1 MKFTTRQITVAGL
14 LSALT
19 VVLGVTGMGL
29 LPVPT
34 PAIFAT
40 IMHIPVILAGVLEGP
55 VIGAF
60 VGLLFGLF
68 TLTAVPDPRIVIP
81 ARLVIGLVSYLVY
94 RTALRFLG
102 RQVDAK
108 GKVSVRFATAGALAG
123 LFGTVTNTVGTLGL
137 AVIFDYINVPVAL
150 GIAVSNGIPE
160 AAIAALIVGALMSA
174 LGPLYD
180 RRSR

>member
-34 PAIFAT
+34 PAVFAT
-40 IMHIPVILAGVLEGP
+40 IMHVPVVLGGVLEGP
-55 VIGAF
+55 LIGGF
-60 VGLLFGLF
+60 IGLLFGLF

-81 ARLVIGLVSYLVY
+81 ARLVIGLVSYYVY
-94 RTALRFLG
+94 RTSLRFLG
-102 RQVDAK
+102 RQTDAR
-108 GKVSVRFATAGALAG
+108 GKVSLRFATAGALAG
-123 LFGTVTNTVGTLGL
+123 LFGTVTNTVGTLTL
-137 AVIFDYINVPVAL
+137 AVIFEYINVPVAV

-160 AAIAALIVGALMSA
+160 AVIAALIVGALMSV
-174 LGPLYD
+174 LGPIYD

>member
-1 MKFTTRQITVAGL
+1 MKFTTRQVTVAGL

-29 LPVPT
+29 VPVPT

-55 VIGAF
+55 IVGGF

-81 ARLVIGLVSYLVY
+81 ARLFIGLVSWAAFHF
-94 RTALRFLG
+94 TLRLTKGEFSSG
-102 RQVDAK
+102 REMRIK
-108 GKVSVRFATAGALAG
+108 LATAGAVAG
-123 LFGTVTNTVGTLGL
+123 ILGTLTNTAGTLTL
-137 AVIFDYINVPVAL
+137 AVIFQYINAKMAWAIAL
-150 GIAVSNGIPE
+150 SNGVPE
-160 AAIAALIVGALMSA
+160 ALIAAIITAGLMSV
-174 LGPLYD
+174 LGARFL
-180 RRSR
+180 RQK

>member
-1 MKFTTRQITVAGL
+1 MKLTTRQIAIAGL

-40 IMHIPVILAGVLEGP
+40 IMHVPVILGGVLVGP
-55 VIGAF
+55 IVGGF

-81 ARLVIGLVSYLVY
+81 ARLIIGLVSWLGFNLS
-94 RTALRFLG
+94 LRFLP
-102 RQVDAK
+102 K
-108 GKVSVRFATAGALAG
+108 GEEVNQQRMRYATAGAIAG
-123 LFGTVTNTVGTLGL
+123 VLGTITNTAGTLTL
-137 AVIFDYINVPVAL
+137 AVVFEYINAPVAW
-150 GIAVSNGIPE
+150 GIALSNGVPE
-160 AAIAALIVGALMSA
+160 AMIAAIIVGALMA
-174 LGPLYD
+174 VLGPWYN
-180 RRSR
+180 RKN